1 MISRTFR
8 CSTGPTPFLRSYE
21 PEVMSDDLEQRIRGR
36 AYRLWVEEGQP
47 QGKAEA
53 HWELAR
59 IAIALEDAKPQMQ
72 RPVAGPTAEPVDA
85 WVNQGE
91 FPTLTDQGEQH
102 APGERGD
109 AGS

>member
-1 MISRTFR
+1 
-8 CSTGPTPFLRSYE
+8 
-21 PEVMSDDLEQRIRGR
+21 MSDDLEQRIRAR
-36 AYRLWVEEGQP
+36 AYRLWIEDGQP
-47 QGKAEA
+47 QGKAVA

-72 RPVAGPTAEPVDA
+72 RPIAGPTAEPVDA

-102 APGERGD
+102 TPGERVD
-109 AGS
+109 PDS